1 MPIRNDAF
9 PPLPRRAALGAGL
22 ASVAGGL
29 AAPRLAR
36 AQAWP
41 SRPVTIVV
49 GFPPGGQTDFAA
61 RMVQNGMAAA
71 LGQPVV
77 IDNRGGAGG
86 NLGTEMVLRARPDG
100 YTLLAANS
108 SSMAINP
115 HTFPRMTIDPL
126 QLVSMGLILK
136 SGLILCVHPSV
147 PARDVAEFAA
157 WVRAQRQG
165 VNYGTPASGSMSHCA
180 MELFRNRVGLPAME
194 HVPYRGSG
202 PAMQD
207 FIAGQFSA
215 MFDAASVV
223 ASYVKANQVRGILA
237 TGEQRIPAFP
247 DIPTSA
253 EQGVK
258 DFTPT
263 SWIGLSAPRGTPPEV
278 IQRVNAAL
286 NTALQDPQVR
296 NRITEQGDEP
306 GGGTAEEFDA
316 RVRGDHALWG
326 EVARANNIRVEG

>member
-1 MPIRNDAF
+1 MI
-9 PPLPRRAALGAGL
+9 
-22 ASVAGGL
+22 
-29 AAPRLAR
+29 
-36 AQAWP
+36 
-41 SRPVTIVV
+41 
-49 GFPPGGQTDFAA
+49 
-61 RMVQNGMAAA
+61 QNGMAAA

-86 NLGTEMVLRARPDG
+86 NIGTEAVLRARPDG

-115 HTFPRMTIDPL
+115 HTFPRMAIDPL
-126 QLVSMGLILK
+126 QLVSIGLILK
-136 SGLILCVHPSV
+136 SALILCVHPSV
-147 PARDVAEFAA
+147 PARDVPEFAA

-165 VNYGTPASGSMSHCA
+165 VNYGTPASGSMSHCAMELFRNRVGLPAMEHVPYRGSAPAMQDFIAGQFSAMFAAVPGGSARESAPGARARRRGVTNGPPASGSMSHCA

-223 ASYVKANQVRGILA
+223 ASYVKAGQVRGILA

-253 EQGVK
+253 EQGVQ

-278 IQRVNAAL
+278 IGRVNAAL
-286 NTALQDPQVR
+286 NTALQDQQVR
-296 NRITEQGDEP
+296 SRKIG
-306 GGGTAEEFDA
+306 
-316 RVRGDHALWG
+316 
-326 EVARANNIRVEG
+326 RA

>member
-1 MPIRNDAF
+1 M
-9 PPLPRRAALGAGL
+9 
-22 ASVAGGL
+22 
-29 AAPRLAR
+29 
-36 AQAWP
+36 
-41 SRPVTIVV
+41 VV

-86 NLGTEMVLRARPDG
+86 NVGTEMVLRARPDG

-115 HTFPRMTIDPL
+115 HTFPRMAIDPL
-126 QLVSMGLILK
+126 QLLSIGLILK
-136 SGLILCVHPSV
+136 SALILCVHPSV
-147 PARDVAEFAA
+147 PARDVPEFAA

-223 ASYVKANQVRGILA
+223 APYVKANQVRGILA
-237 TGEQRIPAFP
+237 TGERRIPAFP

-253 EQGVK
+253 EQGVQ

-306 GGGTAEEFDA
+306 GGGTPEEFDA